1 MNGRKCITKCQGGL
15 MGGPFYHMI
24 ATHLE
29 ACTKQNNQ
37 LASKRATT
45 VTRPIAPVIG
55 STSPILQA
63 GGNWQRGPTPSLSAL
78 PPWSRQ
84 RVMSRLRHAHIPA
97 VPPHCPNPLSRERK
111 GGGNSVG
118 GGKRGQKE
126 EITLEIWTATQHT
139 QVIGLYK
146 RSKKG
151 SHFYKSSY
159 PATPLPQSSLLEVPK
174 SVLVLFLYK
183 FMLMNT

>member
-1 MNGRKCITKCQGGL
+1 MEQAEGDEQ
-15 MGGPFYHMI
+15 
-24 ATHLE
+24 AE
-29 ACTKQNNQ
+29 ARPHPCG
-37 LASKRATT
+37 ASSLPQSAE
-45 VTRPIAPVIG
+45 
-55 STSPILQA
+55 
-63 GGNWQRGPTPSLSAL
+63 QR
-78 PPWSRQ
+78 
-84 RVMSRLRHAHIPA
+84 
-97 VPPHCPNPLSRERK
+97 EE
-111 GGGNSVG
+111 GGGDSVG

-151 SHFYKSSY
+151 YHFYKSSY